1 MVFRRIGCPE
11 PAERGYNAKL
21 AFLFYKCKF
30 LNQKLCEIW
39 GMGIRKI
46 HLPAILALFLT
57 ACGNGSEGDD
67 AKQAS
72 VASGVP
78 PAANIAYTVVNS
90 YPHDTAAFT
99 QGLELYKGKLMES
112 TGLMGRSSL
121 RKVDIQTGK
130 ILSAINMS
138 DDIFAEGITILRDT
152 LYQLSWQN
160 HEVYV
165 YDIKKEPKKVATLPW
180 SGEGWGVTNDGI
192 QLIISDGSDKLYLVE
207 PGTLKLKKVLSIRDQ
222 YGAVNNLNEL
232 EMIDGYIFANRW
244 QYDYILKIDPSSG
257 FVVGTLSMQDFL
269 KKNSKKDLSYLD
281 KPGSTAQQSGAVL
294 NGIAYDPVKKSIYI
308 TGKLW
313 PEVFEIKLQKD

>member
-1 MVFRRIGCPE
+1 
-11 PAERGYNAKL
+11 
-21 AFLFYKCKF
+21 
-30 LNQKLCEIW
+30 
-39 GMGIRKI
+39 MGIQKV
-46 HLPAILALFLT
+46 HLSALLVLFLT
-57 ACGNGSEGDD
+57 ACGNGAGGDE
-67 AKQAS
+67 AKQEA

-78 PAANIAYTVVNS
+78 APASLAYTVLNA

-99 QGLELYKGKLMES
+99 QGLELYKGSLMES

-121 RKVDIQTGK
+121 RKIEIKTGK
-130 ILSAINMS
+130 IVSAIQLN
-138 DDIFAEGITILRDT
+138 DAVFAEGITILRDT

-165 YDIKKEPKKVATLPW
+165 YDIKKEPKKITSLPW
-180 SGEGWGVTNDGI
+180 SGEGWGITNDGI
-192 QLIISDGSDKLYLVE
+192 QLIISDGSDKLYFVE
-207 PGTLKLKKVLSIRDQ
+207 PGTLKLKKVLSVRDQ

-257 FVVGTLSMQDFL
+257 LVVGTLGMQDFL

-294 NGIAYDPVKKSIYI
+294 NGIAYDSEKKSIYV

-313 PEVFEIKLQKD
+313 PEIFEIRLQ

>member
-1 MVFRRIGCPE
+1 
-11 PAERGYNAKL
+11 
-21 AFLFYKCKF
+21 
-30 LNQKLCEIW
+30 
-39 GMGIRKI
+39 MGIQKV
-46 HLPAILALFLT
+46 HLSALLVLFLT
-57 ACGNGSEGDD
+57 ACGSGAGGDE
-67 AKQAS
+67 AKQEA

-78 PAANIAYTVVNS
+78 APVSLAYTVLNA

-99 QGLELYKGKLMES
+99 QGLELYKGSLIES

-121 RKVDIQTGK
+121 RKVEIKTGK
-130 ILSAINMS
+130 ILSTIQLNDAV
-138 DDIFAEGITILRDT
+138 FAEGITILRDT

-165 YDIKKEPKKVATLPW
+165 YDIKKEPKKTTTLPW
-180 SGEGWGVTNDGI
+180 SGEGWGITNDGI
-192 QLIISDGSDKLYLVE
+192 QLIISDGSDKLYFVE

-232 EMIDGYIFANRW
+232 EMIDGYVFANRW

-257 FVVGTLSMQDFL
+257 FVVGTLGMQDFL

-294 NGIAYDPVKKSIYI
+294 NGIAYDSEKKSIYV

-313 PEVFEIKLQKD
+313 PEIFEIRLQ

>member
-1 MVFRRIGCPE
+1 
-11 PAERGYNAKL
+11 
-21 AFLFYKCKF
+21 
-30 LNQKLCEIW
+30 
-39 GMGIRKI
+39 MGIQKV
-46 HLPAILALFLT
+46 HLSALLVLFLT
-57 ACGNGSEGDD
+57 ACGNGAGGDE
-67 AKQAS
+67 AKQEA

-78 PAANIAYTVVNS
+78 APASLAYTVLNA

-99 QGLELYKGKLMES
+99 QGLELYKGSLMES

-121 RKVDIQTGK
+121 RKIEIKTGK
-130 ILSAINMS
+130 ILSAIQLN
-138 DDIFAEGITILRDT
+138 DAVFAEGITILRDT

-165 YDIKKEPKKVATLPW
+165 YDIKKEPKKITSLPW
-180 SGEGWGVTNDGI
+180 SGEGWGITNDGI
-192 QLIISDGSDKLYLVE
+192 QLIISDGSDKLYFVE
-207 PGTLKLKKVLSIRDQ
+207 PGTLKLKKVLSVRDQ

-257 FVVGTLSMQDFL
+257 LVVGTLGMQDFL

-294 NGIAYDPVKKSIYI
+294 NGIAYDSEKKSIYV

-313 PEVFEIKLQKD
+313 PEIFEIRLQ

>member
-1 MVFRRIGCPE
+1 
-11 PAERGYNAKL
+11 
-21 AFLFYKCKF
+21 
-30 LNQKLCEIW
+30 
-39 GMGIRKI
+39 MGIQKV
-46 HLPAILALFLT
+46 HLSALLVLFLT
-57 ACGNGSEGDD
+57 ACGNGAGGDE
-67 AKQAS
+67 AKQEA

-78 PAANIAYTVVNS
+78 APMNLAYTVLNA

-99 QGLELYKGKLMES
+99 QGLELYKGSLMES

-121 RKVDIQTGK
+121 RKVEIKTGK
-130 ILSAINMS
+130 ILSTIQLNDAV
-138 DDIFAEGITILRDT
+138 FAEGITILRDT

-165 YDIKKEPKKVATLPW
+165 YDVKKEAKKITTVPW
-180 SGEGWGVTNDGI
+180 SGEGWGITNDGI
-192 QLIISDGSDKLYLVE
+192 QLIISDGSDKLYFVE

-232 EMIDGYIFANRW
+232 EMIDGYVFANRW

-257 FVVGTLSMQDFL
+257 FVVGTLGMQDFL

-294 NGIAYDPVKKSIYI
+294 NGIAYDSEKKSIYV

-313 PEVFEIKLQKD
+313 PEIFEIRLQ

>member
-1 MVFRRIGCPE
+1 
-11 PAERGYNAKL
+11 
-21 AFLFYKCKF
+21 
-30 LNQKLCEIW
+30 
-39 GMGIRKI
+39 MGIQKV
-46 HLPAILALFLT
+46 HLSALLVLFLT
-57 ACGNGSEGDD
+57 ACGNGAGGDK
-67 AKQAS
+67 AKQES

-78 PAANIAYTVVNS
+78 APVSLAYTVLNA

-99 QGLELYKGKLMES
+99 QGLELYKGSLMES

-121 RKVDIQTGK
+121 RKVEIKTGK
-130 ILSAINMS
+130 ILSTIQLNDAV
-138 DDIFAEGITILRDT
+138 FAEGITILRDT

-165 YDIKKEPKKVATLPW
+165 YDVKKEAKKITTVPW
-180 SGEGWGVTNDGI
+180 SGEGWGITNDGI
-192 QLIISDGSDKLYLVE
+192 QLIISDGSDKLYFVE

-232 EMIDGYIFANRW
+232 EMIDGYVFANRW

-257 FVVGTLSMQDFL
+257 FVVGTLGMQDFL

-294 NGIAYDPVKKSIYI
+294 NGIAYDSEKKSIYV

-313 PEVFEIKLQKD
+313 PEIFEIRLQ